1 VRPTPNLNAE
11 FSDHSSRHSETS
23 ACITPSSKREDVMER
38 RDFLKIAF
46 GVTAGAAAFAASVQ
60 AAPLLPQPL
69 TGNERLPAGR
79 DAHPAVTTG
88 DEVDRLKP
96 EEVRWHRHWGW
107 RRRHW
112 GWRRRY
118 WGWRRRYW
126 RRRYWRRYYWRRRY
140 W

>member
-1 VRPTPNLNAE
+1 
-11 FSDHSSRHSETS
+11 
-23 ACITPSSKREDVMER
+23 MER

-46 GVTAGAAAFAASVQ
+46 GVTAGAAALAAQVE